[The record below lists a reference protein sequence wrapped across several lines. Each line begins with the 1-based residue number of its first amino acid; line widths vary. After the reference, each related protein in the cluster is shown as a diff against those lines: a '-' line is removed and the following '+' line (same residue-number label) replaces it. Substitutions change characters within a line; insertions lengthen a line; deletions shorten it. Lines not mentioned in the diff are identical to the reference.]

1 MEKKIERRINMII
14 AAQKL
19 FAKDGF
25 EKTTMQKI
33 ADEAKVGVATLFRYF
48 PHKEA
53 LIIEVIKMII
63 EKQVPYFENIYA
75 TDKPGIEKVDDVLTT
90 YIRFIFEE
98 NRNSIKLLE
107 SFELYIV
114 FNEIELSLLEQI
126 KQAYGEIGNIIS
138 KIVKEGKED
147 GSIRLSISDEQIV
160 STILNM
166 FGTSVKKYSLYSI
179 LPDTIIPVPTKENLL
194 GVKTV
199 LIAYLQ
205 QRL

>member
-33 ADEAKVGVATLFRYF
+33 ADEAKVGIATLFRYF
-48 PHKEA
+48 SNKES
-53 LIIEVIKMII
+53 LIIEVIKMIL

-75 TDKPGIEKVDDVLTT
+75 ADKPGIEKVDDVLTT

-98 NRNSIKLLE
+98 NRDTIKLLE

-114 FNEIELSLLEQI
+114 FNEIELSSLEQI
-126 KQAYGEIGNIIS
+126 RQAYGEIGNIIS

-147 GSIRLSISDEQIV
+147 GSIRTSISDEQIV
-160 STILNM
+160 STMLNM
-166 FGTSVKKYSLYSI
+166 FGTSIKKYSLYSI
-179 LPDTIIPVPTKENLL
+179 LPDTIIPVPTKEALL
-194 GVKTV
+194 GVKKF

>member
-114 FNEIELSLLEQI
+114 FNKIELSLLEQI

-160 STILNM
+160 STMLNM

>member
-1 MEKKIERRINMII
+1 MEKKVERRINMIL

-19 FAKDGF
+19 FAKGGF

-75 TDKPGIEKVDDVLTT
+75 TDKPGIEKVDEVLTT

-114 FNEIELSLLEQI
+114 FNKIELSLLEQI

-138 KIVKEGKED
+138 KIVEEGKED

-166 FGTSVKKYSLYSI
+166 FGTSIKKYSLYSI

-194 GVKTV
+194 GVKKV

>member
-160 STILNM
+160 STMLNM

>member
-114 FNEIELSLLEQI
+114 FNKIELSLLEQI

-147 GSIRLSISDEQIV
+147 GSILLSISDEQIV
-160 STILNM
+160 STMLNM

-199 LIAYLQ
+199 LIAYLRQ
-205 QRL
+205 QL

>member
-1 MEKKIERRINMII
+1 MEKKIERRINMIL

-33 ADEAKVGVATLFRYF
+33 ADEAKVGIATLFRYF
-48 PHKEA
+48 SNKEA
-53 LIIEVIKMII
+53 LIIEVIKMIL
-63 EKQVPYFENIYA
+63 EKQVPYFEYIYA
-75 TDKPGIEKVDDVLTT
+75 ADKPGIEKVDDVLTT

-98 NRNSIKLLE
+98 NRDTIKLLE

-114 FNEIELSLLEQI
+114 FNKIEFSSLEQI
-126 KQAYGEIGNIIS
+126 RQAYGEIGNIIS

-147 GSIRLSISDEQIV
+147 GSIRTSISDEQIV
-160 STILNM
+160 STMLNM
-166 FGTSVKKYSLYSI
+166 FGTSIKKYSLYSI
-179 LPDTIIPVPTKENLL
+179 LPDTIIPVPTKEALL
-194 GVKTV
+194 GVKMV

>member
-33 ADEAKVGVATLFRYF
+33 ADEANVGVATLFRYF
-48 PHKEA
+48 SHKEA

-63 EKQVPYFENIYA
+63 EKQVPYFEDIYA
-75 TDKPGIEKVDDVLTT
+75 TDKPGIEKVDDVLTA

-98 NRNSIKLLE
+98 NQDTIKLLE

-114 FNEIELSLLEQI
+114 FNRIELSLLEQI
-126 KQAYGEIGNIIS
+126 EQAYGEIGNIIL

-160 STILNM
+160 STMLNM

-194 GVKTV
+194 GVKMV